1 MLLEDVKTLDDITD
15 VADRIAEKLQIP
27 LQLKHHRLQTSTSI
41 GIAFADTLTEDIDTD
56 ELIRQADIAMYQ
68 AKQDGRGIWRLFCA
82 EMDLETTKN
91 YQLELEVKAALQQQQ
106 FVLHYQPIID
116 LATENTAGFEALIRW
131 QHPERGFIAPN
142 EFIPLAEE
150 LGLMSQ
156 IDLYVVRSAVEQISR
171 WRLDFA
177 MEFYVSVN
185 ISGRSF
191 SEVDFADNVLQLLQ
205 SHGVAAEFLAIEI
218 TERALIDKIG
228 QAKISISRLREAG
241 VKVLLDDFGT
251 GYSSLSYLHEFQLDV
266 LKIDRTFIAGIR
278 PRIQEN
284 PVVNTIIT
292 LAKTLQLKVIA
303 EGIET
308 SLQRKLLTELGC
320 DAGQGYWFAKPMPAR
335 EAAQWL
341 K

>member
-1 MLLEDVKTLDDITD
+1 
-15 VADRIAEKLQIP
+15 
-27 LQLKHHRLQTSTSI
+27 
-41 GIAFADTLTEDIDTD
+41 
-56 ELIRQADIAMYQ
+56 
-68 AKQDGRGIWRLFCA
+68 
-82 EMDLETTKN
+82 
-91 YQLELEVKAALQQQQ
+91 
-106 FVLHYQPIID
+106 

-142 EFIPLAEE
+142 DFIPLAEE

-156 IDLYVVRSAVEQISR
+156 IDLYVVRTAVEQIQR
-171 WRLDFA
+171 WRFDYA
-177 MEFYVSVN
+177 TEFYVSVN

-191 SEVDFADNVLQLLQ
+191 SEIDFADKVLSLLTTFDVPA
-205 SHGVAAEFLAIEI
+205 SYLAIEI
-218 TERALIDKIG
+218 TERALIDKMG
-228 QAKISISRLREAG
+228 QAKISINSLRDAG
-241 VKVLLDDFGT
+241 VKMLLDDFGT

-335 EAAQWL
+335 EAVDWL

>member
-1 MLLEDVKTLDDITD
+1 
-15 VADRIAEKLQIP
+15 
-27 LQLKHHRLQTSTSI
+27 
-41 GIAFADTLTEDIDTD
+41 
-56 ELIRQADIAMYQ
+56 
-68 AKQDGRGIWRLFCA
+68 
-82 EMDLETTKN
+82 
-91 YQLELEVKAALQQQQ
+91 
-106 FVLHYQPIID
+106 
-116 LATENTAGFEALIRW
+116 
-131 QHPERGFIAPN
+131 
-142 EFIPLAEE
+142 
-150 LGLMSQ
+150 
-156 IDLYVVRSAVEQISR
+156 
-171 WRLDFA
+171 
-177 MEFYVSVN
+177 VN

-191 SEVDFADNVLQLLQ
+191 SEIDFANKVLELLD
-205 SHGVAAEFLAIEI
+205 SYSVPATFLAIEI

-228 QAKISISRLREAG
+228 QAKISINCLREAG

-335 EAAQWL
+335 EAVEWL